1 MNEGYDMLTRNN
13 LLAIAPIQREMIM
26 TWNFNAPPELIFKA
40 YIDPNLI
47 PQWWGSKILTTTVI
61 EADVRPGGIWR
72 FVQRDSD
79 GNEYIFNGIYHEI
92 VPPKRLVYTFEFEGM
107 PGHVIIETV
116 TFEKEHGNKTKLTS
130 KSFFQSVEDRD
141 IMLNLR
147 VGGGVAARMDR
158 LAELLKYSKY
168 IHKGHHYNE

>member
-1 MNEGYDMLTRNN
+1 MHHPSLYSRHT
-13 LLAIAPIQREMIM
+13 
-26 TWNFNAPPELIFKA
+26 
-40 YIDPNLI
+40 IDPNLI
-47 PQWWGSKILTTTVI
+47 PQWWGSQILTTTVI

-79 GNEYIFNGIYHEI
+79 GNEYIFNGMYHEI

-107 PGHVIIETV
+107 PGHVTVETV

-130 KSFFQSVEDRD
+130 ISVFQTAEDRD

-147 VGGGVAARMDR
+147 IGGGVAARMDR
-158 LAELLKYSKY
+158 LAELLKYLKYSKMMPRQ
-168 IHKGHHYNE
+168 